1 MLRRV
6 ATPALLVALVIL
18 FHWKLTLTSEY
29 VWFDHSDMV
38 YLEIPRMQF
47 QAHQLHNGRF
57 PLWDPSLWA
66 GQPLIGQTQPGP
78 LFPLQLLF
86 LLLPLDSQGY
96 LRPEVLNWYWVT
108 LHLFAGL
115 ACYALCRDW
124 GRSRTAALLAAL
136 GFSCGGFLASVA
148 WSDVAAGGI
157 FTPLVVLYAT
167 RAARGRQPWASAALS
182 GFLLG
187 LAWLSGHHEVPL
199 LVTLLLLAFWAVA
212 VWLRPRRLPVAVVS
226 LLIAGCVASA
236 QLLPT
241 LEFGRLSRRWVGT
254 PEPVGWSDYIPYT
267 IATIYSFPP
276 RGILQ
281 TFLPSAESFG
291 DCASFLGLALGALA
305 IAGTARAHAGRRRW
319 VLLATGAALLF
330 ALGATTPLHGVLTSL
345 LPGLN
350 KARLPVRALH
360 LFTLGLCLLAAY
372 GYDALPRHGQL
383 LRRALAG
390 IGGVLA
396 GWAVLHPG
404 FDDRVLL
411 SGLLALVL
419 AVPFRPQLRGAVWI
433 GAALIEMYGVHT
445 ATYSSRYHSEEF
457 KFARRLEENK
467 DIANFLHQADLQ
479 SPVRIS
485 VLEEDVPL
493 NFGDYHGVDAIG
505 GYAAGIPE
513 NLLRAETHTL
523 RSQALFSVT
532 HHLGKQ
538 PSHPGQTLLFEG
550 ASGVKVWSNPN
561 VLPRAWA
568 VHEALAVPTL
578 AALRTAVQDGPLD
591 LARQTVLLGEA
602 PPLETC
608 PGESTV
614 QIRSRGSNRVRLQA
628 TLPCTGMVILADSYY
643 PGWQVTVDGQPAR
656 LWEAYGVLRGVVVP
670 AGHHAI
676 EFHFRPAS
684 VFTGLALFAA
694 GLLLTIILVARR
706 R

>member
-1 MLRRV
+1 MLARL

-38 YLEIPRMQF
+38 HLEIPRMQF
-47 QAHQLHNGRF
+47 QARELHNGRF

-86 LLLPLDSQGY
+86 LLLPLDPQGY
-96 LRPEVLNWYWVT
+96 LRAEVLNWYWVT
-108 LHLFAGL
+108 LHLVAAL

-124 GRSRTAALLAAL
+124 GRSRVASLLAAL

-167 RAARGRQPWASAALS
+167 RAVRGRRPWASAALS
-182 GFLLG
+182 GLCLG

-199 LVTLLLLAFWAVA
+199 LVSMLMIGFWAVA
-212 VWLRPRRLPVAVVS
+212 VWLGPRRLPVAVVS
-226 LLIAGCVASA
+226 MLIAGCIASA

-241 LEFGRLSRRWVGT
+241 LEFGSLSKRWVGT
-254 PEPVGWSDYIPYT
+254 PDPVGWSDYVPYT
-267 IATIYSFPP
+267 IVTIYSFPP

-281 TFLPSAESFG
+281 TLLPSAERFG
-291 DCASFLGLALGALA
+291 DCASFLGLALGALGL
-305 IAGTARAHAGRRRW
+305 AGAARAHAGRRRW

-330 ALGATTPLHGVLTSL
+330 ALGAATPLHGVLTSL

-360 LFTLGLCLLAAY
+360 VFTLGLCLLAAY
-372 GYDALPRHGQL
+372 GYDALPRHGLL
-383 LRRALAG
+383 LRRALLA
-390 IGGVLA
+390 IGGILA

-419 AVPFRPQLRGAVWI
+419 AIPFRPQVRGAVWI
-433 GAALIEMYGVHT
+433 GVVMVELYGVHT
-445 ATYSSRYHSEEF
+445 ATYSSRYHPDQF
-457 KFARRLEENK
+457 KFARRFEENK
-467 DIANFLHQADLQ
+467 DIANFLRQADLQ
-479 SPVRIS
+479 APVRIS
-485 VLEEDVPL
+485 VLEEDIPL

-505 GYAAGIPE
+505 GYAAGVTE

-523 RSQALFSVT
+523 RSQALFSIT

-538 PSHPGQTLLFEG
+538 PNHPGQTALFEG
-550 ASGVKVWSNPN
+550 ASGVKVWANPN
-561 VLPRAWA
+561 VLPRAW
-568 VHEALAVPTL
+568 VIHEALAVPTL

-608 PGESTV
+608 PGENSV

-628 TLPCTGMVILADSYY
+628 TLPCRGMVVLADSYY

-656 LWEAYGVLRGVVVP
+656 IWEAYGVLRGVVVP
-670 AGHHAI
+670 AGSHAI

-684 VFTGLALFAA
+684 VYIGLGLFAA
-694 GLLLTIILVARR
+694 GLLLTLILVARR